1 MSRLTLASYITLIHT
16 LNKPSSFCNEFQ
28 QLCVI
33 FSVLLNNLRKS
44 LEYLKQSPFFRTTVY
59 CRRSSNRSVVAEK
72 WSVSA
77 VDEQLQ
83 KTSEDPGNGNTV
95 VMRHDYELVTKTKR
109 PTSNVWKV
117 LANTLLQS
125 YSCYHRCWQGTES
138 LGQPFSY
145 PFESI
150 PTPRIYWAAIVSKLQ
165 LLEHSS

>member
-33 FSVLLNNLRKS
+33 FSALLNNLRKS
-44 LEYLKQSPFFRTTVY
+44 LQYLKQSPFFRTTAY

-117 LANTLLQS
+117 LANTLLLLLFVTLVIIVVDREQRAS
-125 YSCYHRCWQGTES
+125 GNPFLTLLRAFLPQGYIELPS
-138 LGQPFSY
+138 
-145 PFESI
+145 
-150 PTPRIYWAAIVSKLQ
+150 
-165 LLEHSS
+165 

>member
-1 MSRLTLASYITLIHT
+1 MSRLTLASYITLIRT
-16 LNKPSSFCNEFQ
+16 RNKPSSFCNEFQ

-33 FSVLLNNLRKS
+33 FSVLLNNLWKS
-44 LEYLKQSPFFRTTVY
+44 LQYLKQSPFFRTTAY

-117 LANTLLQS
+117 LANTLLHI
-125 YSCYHRCWQGTES
+125 YSFVIIVVDREQRVSGNPFLTLLRAFLPQGYIELPS
-138 LGQPFSY
+138 
-145 PFESI
+145 
-150 PTPRIYWAAIVSKLQ
+150 
-165 LLEHSS
+165 